1 MAVSAVTE
9 SAAASGDAMDTDG
22 PGSSSADRSAK
33 PADGSEPE
41 AKSFKCSEYA
51 ASPGEAWGFPLR

>member
-9 SAAASGDAMDTDG
+9 SASASGDAMDTDG
-22 PGSSSADRSAK
+22 PGSSADKSAK